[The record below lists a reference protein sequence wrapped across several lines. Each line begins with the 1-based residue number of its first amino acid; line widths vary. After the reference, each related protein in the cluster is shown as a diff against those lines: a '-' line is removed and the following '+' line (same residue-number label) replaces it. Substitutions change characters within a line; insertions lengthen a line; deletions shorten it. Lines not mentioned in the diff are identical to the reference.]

1 MVCPTVELVESQATT
16 RGPGRF
22 QKNPRRSMTALA
34 FTLGRYPLTPASP
47 SRPLTAST
55 ARRQHHGCT
64 LTRTAWRAPW
74 HRREPVRRIRT
85 AATRLPSTCS
95 ECHARPPFS
104 ERSHCSPEVVSTS
117 PVSFGNCLAA
127 CSAINRRTASAFSA
141 SVNGSEAIIASEAE
155 NESAL
160 IGSEQFEAV
169 GILKCRVPRL
179 CLTVASR
186 PTCRQ
191 PSVRQPLRRSE
202 FGFSSPTVGSSCSEM
217 RAFWFCLSQR
227 FHSDQCHDPLAYE

>member
-34 FTLGRYPLTPASP
+34 FTLGCYPLTPASP

-141 SVNGSEAIIASEAE
+141 SDNGSEAIIASTAE

-160 IGSEQFEAV
+160 IGSEFEFFGSARSSSDFFCFRLRFWCNRWCNA
-169 GILKCRVPRL
+169 ILSL
-179 CLTVASR
+179 SQL
-186 PTCRQ
+186 
-191 PSVRQPLRRSE
+191 
-202 FGFSSPTVGSSCSEM
+202 SSQSAFAILAPQIVDLGVVGSSPISHP
-217 RAFWFCLSQR
+217 S
-227 FHSDQCHDPLAYE
+227 